1 MSSRKFFICWRSSL
15 AIEWW
20 RNKNSSDGVGSREW
34 ISRLKRRA
42 LSWMLRNCNY
52 GDLLVISTGVDCG
65 KSFMKKVFLGLG
77 PEKVLKFCI
86 RFLDRLSS
94 AARLLKI
101 SSSLKYSDVTSVMP
115 SPVPSLRLT
124 LDLLSSSFY
133 WKSTGILSISPW
145 QISLPIFWLHL
156 FSKEILSPCLYAIL
170 SMVSPGWA
178 LYSSNSWTSYC
189 WRPINEFGSS
199 GTILVL
205 IGWSTDDWV

>member
-1 MSSRKFFICWRSSL
+1 
-15 AIEWW
+15 
-20 RNKNSSDGVGSREW
+20 
-34 ISRLKRRA
+34 
-42 LSWMLRNCNY
+42 MLRNCNY

-133 WKSTGILSISPW
+133 
-145 QISLPIFWLHL
+145 
-156 FSKEILSPCLYAIL
+156 
-170 SMVSPGWA
+170 
-178 LYSSNSWTSYC
+178 
-189 WRPINEFGSS
+189 
-199 GTILVL
+199 
-205 IGWSTDDWV
+205 